1 MKTSFVIKTIFIKN
15 IFISALTLCLFSPI
29 GHTSQIYDLESASTK
44 SKSRSNSSNDS
55 SNDFSNDSSSG
66 GVSGGIGA
74 AIGGLFIGAF
84 ISAAEIGIRSMVF
97 AGDNSLQRYQR
108 NEAKT
113 LDAEE
118 LKTVQSLAATNKM
131 SKTEYSE
138 FQKQNYKNT
147 LFRTDGD
154 PILPALRLSSQW
166 LSGAGDINA
175 QLFRAEAGYGFISVS
190 YAQNRLQEDGDSL
203 TLSNLLVHYRM
214 SFSND
219 FSWDLAYGRG
229 KMNGNQA
236 HDGRVFAMPIRFRFH
251 KDWHVEYY
259 PVWSSY
265 GGGSLSEHQFSF
277 NYHYD
282 YIGATVGYKTWSAGT
297 TAVDGLFTGLYLS
310 F

>member
-15 IFISALTLCLFSPI
+15 IFIPALTLCLFSPI

-55 SNDFSNDSSSG
+55 SSNRSTG
-66 GVSGGIGA
+66 GISGGIGA
-74 AIGGLFIGAF
+74 AVGGLFISVF
-84 ISAAEIGIRSMVF
+84 ISAAEIGIRSMGF

-108 NEAKT
+108 KKAKN
-113 LDAEE
+113 LNAEE

-147 LFRTDGD
+147 LFRTNGD
-154 PILPALRLSSQW
+154 PILPTLHFSSQW
-166 LSGAGDINA
+166 LSGVDDIHA
-175 QLFRAEAGYGFISVS
+175 QLYRAEAGYGFISVS

-229 KMNGNQA
+229 KMNGKQE
-236 HDGRVFAMPIRFRFH
+236 HDGSVFAMPIRYRYH
-251 KDWHVEYY
+251 TDWHFEYY

-265 GGGSLSEHQFSF
+265 EGGSLAEHQFSF

-282 YIGATVGYKTWSAGT
+282 YIGATVGYKTWSAGA
-297 TAVDGLFTGLYLS
+297 TAVDGLFAGMYLS